1 MLSKKCKYA
10 IHALVYLAER
20 YDQGPVQIEEIAKKQ
35 HIPHKFLEAI
45 LLELRHAEILES
57 KKGKGGGYFLVK
69 KPSEVNL
76 MQVMRLID
84 GPIALLPCVSLHFYD
99 RCDECKNEKTCGIR
113 DSLAV
118 VRDETLRVLE
128 QSTLAK
134 ILKREKQLAQK

>member
-20 YDQGPVQIEEIAKKQ
+20 YDQGPIQIEEIAKKQ

-45 LLELRHAEILES
+45 LLELRHADILES
-57 KKGKGGGYFLVK
+57 KKGKGGGYFLAK
-69 KPSEVNL
+69 NPTEVNL

-84 GPIALLPCVSLHFYD
+84 GPIALLPCVSLNFYG
-99 RCDECKNEKTCGIR
+99 RCEECKSEKICGIR
-113 DSLAV
+113 DSLAL

-134 ILKREKQLAQK
+134 ILKRAKQLAQK